1 MLLVFFDYPHVLA
14 VSRVSTKARFLKN
27 DRWKAD
33 SQRFD
38 HLDFGAATELDLG
51 TTRCLRP
58 AGTKPDPR
66 S

>member
-14 VSRVSTKARFLKN
+14 VLSVSTKARFLKN

-38 HLDFGAATELDLG
+38 HLDFGATTELDWAQRDVRGLQV
-51 TTRCLRP
+51 
-58 AGTKPDPR
+58 
-66 S
+66 